1 MFQMSEISCQEM
13 LVKIGF
19 KVMSIQANND
29 SFSTVPD
36 GVDDAVGVE
45 KANWY
50 VAIVNNRSE
59 KVTAEKLSNEGYE
72 AYVASQE
79 EYRLWR
85 NGKKKKID
93 RVVIPSMV
101 FLHCTENERRSVVTL
116 PYIYRFLTNKAGN
129 PNKFGR
135 PVAIIPDRQM
145 YQLKFMLGNSNSP
158 VEFVDRMYTK
168 GDKVRVIRGGLCGLE
183 GEVITSQDGKSELWI
198 RLDILGCAKVS
209 IDPIDI
215 EPINNNSTL
224 HD

>member
-1 MFQMSEISCQEM
+1 MN
-13 LVKIGF
+13 
-19 KVMSIQANND
+19 IQANND

-101 FLHCTENERRSVVTL
+101 FLHCT
-116 PYIYRFLTNKAGN
+116 
-129 PNKFGR
+129 
-135 PVAIIPDRQM
+135 
-145 YQLKFMLGNSNSP
+145 
-158 VEFVDRMYTK
+158 
-168 GDKVRVIRGGLCGLE
+168 
-183 GEVITSQDGKSELWI
+183 
-198 RLDILGCAKVS
+198 
-209 IDPIDI
+209 
-215 EPINNNSTL
+215 
-224 HD
+224 

>member
-1 MFQMSEISCQEM
+1 MFQICAISCQEM

-19 KVMSIQANND
+19 KVMSIQVNNNR
-29 SFSTVPD
+29 FSTVPD

-93 RVVIPSMV
+93 RVVIPSML
-101 FLHCTENERRSVVTL
+101 FLHFNENESRSVVTI

-135 PVAIIPDRQM
+135 PVAIIPDKQM

-158 VEFVDRMYTK
+158 VEFVDRMYAK

-183 GEVITSQDGKSELWI
+183 GDVITSQDGKSELWI

-215 EPINNNSTL
+215 EPISNNSTS

>member
-1 MFQMSEISCQEM
+1 MFQICAISCQEM

-19 KVMSIQANND
+19 KVMSIQVNNNR
-29 SFSTVPD
+29 FSTVPD

-135 PVAIIPDRQM
+135 PVAIIPDKQM

-158 VEFVDRMYTK
+158 VEFVDRMYAK
-168 GDKVRVIRGGLCGLE
+168 GDKVRVIRGGLAALKE
-183 GEVITSQDGKSELWI
+183 K
-198 RLDILGCAKVS
+198 
-209 IDPIDI
+209 
-215 EPINNNSTL
+215 
-224 HD
+224 